1 LVDKVESLCAEFGI
15 EIVPGNVYPKPGQTR
30 ALATIRRIIAR
41 HGEGHARLVL
51 STLAETAA
59 NQGLIDQVSLWACSD
74 LVLACSD
81 WVENHAEEWF
91 EAWDEVPLGWVMWRC
106 QELSPA
112 VKQRHALVGMMYLLL
127 TQHREARGAD
137 RKPQYEW
144 LRRVRKAEEVRGK
157 TASYEPA

>member
-1 LVDKVESLCAEFGI
+1 VDKVESLCAEFGI
-15 EIVPGNVYPKPGQTR
+15 EIVPRNVYPKPGQTR

-59 NQGLIDQVSLWACSD
+59 NQGLIDQVSLWACSG

-91 EAWDEVPLGWVMWRC
+91 EAWDEVRSAGSC
-106 QELSPA
+106 
-112 VKQRHALVGMMYLLL
+112 GG
-127 TQHREARGAD
+127 ARICRPRSSSGTPSSA
-137 RKPQYEW
+137 
-144 LRRVRKAEEVRGK
+144 
-157 TASYEPA
+157 